1 MERASATDMP
11 IPASRRLV
19 STSGSARPIIFNS
32 GTPLVAMPMHTR
44 NVMNL
49 SIRVEGMGV
58 MKRCGRTGEWV
69 AMKDRGAG
77 GGICGIYEQEKDA
90 LWWD

>member
-1 MERASATDMP
+1 
-11 IPASRRLV
+11 
-19 STSGSARPIIFNS
+19 
-32 GTPLVAMPMHTR
+32 MPMHTR